1 MIRACRRALALLAAL
16 LLMAAC
22 GDEAPPATVPPTAA
36 PTTTSSTVPP
46 SSLPRSTTTTTTNP
60 AEAGFVEA
68 IERQLTPQLRADGVS
83 PDQIRCAARAE
94 LASVGTDVLVTAGI
108 TPDDVGE
115 RFDIAERLSGL
126 RTPDR
131 AQRAALLLADCGD
144 ASQAIAAR
152 FALALNTGT
161 GNADTLA
168 ACARTN
174 LTPTQANALN
184 AANLFAVAPGADR
197 EYDLLR
203 YRISVEAG
211 LVLQGLCGFDPLP
224 VPVPTVPA

>member
-22 GDEAPPATVPPTAA
+22 GDEASPATVPPTAA

-46 SSLPRSTTTTTTNP
+46 SSLPRPTTTTTTTNP

-68 IERQLTPQLRADGVS
+68 IERQLTPQLQADGVG

-108 TPDDVGE
+108 TPDDLGE

-144 ASQAIAAR
+144 ASR
-152 FALALNTGT
+152 
-161 GNADTLA
+161 
-168 ACARTN
+168 
-174 LTPTQANALN
+174 P
-184 AANLFAVAPGADR
+184 
-197 EYDLLR
+197 
-203 YRISVEAG
+203 S
-211 LVLQGLCGFDPLP
+211 LP
-224 VPVPTVPA
+224 ASPWR